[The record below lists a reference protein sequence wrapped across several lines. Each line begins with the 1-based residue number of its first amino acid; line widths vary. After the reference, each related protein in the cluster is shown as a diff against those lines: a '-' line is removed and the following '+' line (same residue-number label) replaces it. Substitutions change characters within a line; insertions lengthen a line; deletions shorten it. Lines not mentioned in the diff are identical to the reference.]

1 MIEAPVSQR
10 VQKVVEDI
18 RHLSLTEL
26 RQLAELV
33 PQLEQVKVVSAD
45 VEAAVDYFRE
55 ELLSS
60 QGAKPVSLDDPFI
73 GGLTH
78 RQFLA
83 LDEAEQDEFWD
94 KLFAEGEVELDD
106 VEEVDVK
113 PDARVPARQKRRAPN
128 SARNG
133 KD

>member
-1 MIEAPVSQR
+1 MIEAPVSPS
-10 VQKVVEDI
+10 VQKVAEDI

-26 RQLAELV
+26 MQLAKLV
-33 PQLEQVKVVSAD
+33 PQLEQVKAVSAD
-45 VEAAVDYFRE
+45 VEAAVEYFRE
-55 ELLSS
+55 ELLRS
-60 QGAKPVSLDDPFI
+60 QGSKPVSLDDPFI

-83 LDEAEQDEFWD
+83 LSEAEQDDFWD
-94 KLFAEGEVELDD
+94 KLFAEGEIELEA

-128 SARNG
+128 RARNG